1 MDETTESEVEKIF
14 LGYETKIKERTR
26 EYEGRKLEF
35 ERFQGEYN
43 RIVKDVIKPIMEEV
57 GSYIKKLG
65 HDYRITESE
74 EELTMVVIPKTIT
87 NRISLDQPSITFQK
101 WNTEMRVSKRPL
113 LDSGRSSQNAR
124 VEDITKSYV
133 ERSILDVMK
142 DWERN
147 TK

>member
-26 EYEGRKLEF
+26 EYEERKLEF

-101 WNTEMRVSKRPL
+101 WNTEMRVSKRPFL
-113 LDSGRSSQNAR
+113 NSGRSSQNAR

>member
-1 MDETTESEVEKIF
+1 MDETTRSEVEKIF

-26 EYEGRKLEF
+26 EYEERKLEF

>member
-26 EYEGRKLEF
+26 EYEERKLEF

>member
-14 LGYETKIKERTR
+14 RGYETKIKERTR
-26 EYEGRKLEF
+26 EYEERKLEF

-101 WNTEMRVSKRPL
+101 WNTEMRVSKRPFL
-113 LDSGRSSQNAR
+113 NSGRSSQNVR

>member
-1 MDETTESEVEKIF
+1 MDETTQSEVEKIF
-14 LGYETKIKERTR
+14 RGFETKIKERTM
-26 EYEGRKLEF
+26 EYEERKHEL

-43 RIVKDVIKPIMEEV
+43 RIVRDVIKPKMEEV
-57 GSYIKKLG
+57 GAYIKKLG

-87 NRISLDQPSITFQK
+87 NRISLDQPGITFQK

-113 LDSGRSSQNAR
+113 LNSGRSSQNER
-124 VEDITKSYV
+124 LEDITRSYV
-133 ERSILDVMK
+133 ERSIIDVLK

-147 TK
+147 AK

>member
-26 EYEGRKLEF
+26 EYEERKLEF

-101 WNTEMRVSKRPL
+101 WNTEMRLSKRPFL
-113 LDSGRSSQNAR
+113 NSGRSSQNAR

>member
-14 LGYETKIKERTR
+14 RGYETKIKERTR
-26 EYEGRKLEF
+26 EYEERKLEF

-101 WNTEMRVSKRPL
+101 WNTEMRVSKRPFL
-113 LDSGRSSQNAR
+113 NSGRSSQNAR